1 MLCIVDEGVIQTIL
15 NTRETHVLHETK
27 ITIKEWLLIIHSDA
41 NNQVLVFL
49 LLCPLAGKL
58 YILIMQFQMLE
69 LILELWLPLI
79 KLSTYTLDFGFLYT
93 GDTKKLLLIVE
104 NLSIFEHNFTVKQ
117 KEKNK
122 DFAIDQTHGRLLG
135 QCIRGDHTFIIT
147 VSFQPRNPGQ
157 STETLEIIT
166 DIPPNVEE
174 CVLYGEG
181 TLDEKYHM
189 LRL

>member
-1 MLCIVDEGVIQTIL
+1 MLSLQVEMLCIVDEGVIQTIL

-104 NLSIFEHNFTVKQ
+104 NLSSNVTFRYSF
-117 KEKNK
+117 KELNK
-122 DFAIDQTHGRLLG
+122 L
-135 QCIRGDHTFIIT
+135 
-147 VSFQPRNPGQ
+147 
-157 STETLEIIT
+157 
-166 DIPPNVEE
+166 
-174 CVLYGEG
+174 
-181 TLDEKYHM
+181 
-189 LRL
+189 LRLIL